1 MAEAMIS
8 FVKQRWIGLSLFA
21 LAATLAVRIHIRFF
35 GTMPRLSYLT
45 GWVLF
50 GLILALTLYNAR
62 KKLPFVP
69 LLSSEAWL
77 QFHIYTGLLTG
88 VLFAVHVSYRI
99 PTGWFEGILAWLYAL
114 VMLSGFFGLFISRTI
129 PQRLTTRGGEVLFER
144 IPAIRRQLQERAETL
159 ALKSISEVKFTTIA
173 DFYARELKDFFD
185 DTRNAWLHL
194 FEIRTPL
201 NRLLNKISD
210 LNRYL
215 NEQERAA
222 LDQIAALVRQK
233 DGLDY
238 HYALQLTLKLWL
250 FTHIP
255 LTYSLLLFALTHI
268 VLVFAFS
275 GGAS

>member
-1 MAEAMIS
+1 MAETMIS
-8 FVKQRWIGLSLFA
+8 FVKQRWIGLSLFM
-21 LAATLAVRIHIRFF
+21 LASAVAVRLHHRYL
-35 GTMPRLSYLT
+35 GTLPRLSYLT

-62 KKLPFVP
+62 KKLPFIP

-77 QFHIYTGLLTG
+77 QFHIYAGLLTG
-88 VLFAVHVSYRI
+88 VLFAVHVSYRV
-99 PTGWFEGILAWLYAL
+99 PTGWFEGTLACLYAL
-114 VMLSGFFGLFISRTI
+114 VMLSGFFGLFITRTI

-144 IPAIRRQLQERAETL
+144 IPAIRRQLQECAESL
-159 ALKSISEVKFTTIA
+159 ALKSISDVKFTTIA

-194 FEIRTPL
+194 FEVRTPL
-201 NRLLNKISD
+201 NRLLNKIND

-215 NEQERAA
+215 NEQERAT
-222 LDQIAALVRQK
+222 LDQIAARVRQK
-233 DGLDY
+233 DVLDY

-255 LTYSLLLFALTHI
+255 LTYSLLLFVLAHI